1 MRAVEEWLKSLGFGE
16 YAARFVENDIDW
28 MILAELTD
36 QDLEKIGV
44 ASLGHRRRLL
54 KAIAALNKAPE
65 GGMMPAPPPVA
76 PPARLRT

>member
-1 MRAVEEWLKSLGFGE
+1 
-16 YAARFVENDIDW
+16 